1 MLISMPTGTSTIFG
15 VFQLIGVSQV
25 VWRDVRAEVEPRT
38 GSDVMQVPGIGV
50 AHGRIG
56 EAVEHSSGN
65 RSLRSEWPIETLSA
79 DYLNNRKSAFP
90 AGVLSSFAS
99 RVPSLSGFA
108 ELKRC
113 STTARY
119 SSIVSVQS

>member
-25 VWRDVRAEVEPRT
+25 VWRDVHAEVEPRT
-38 GSDVMQVPGIGV
+38 GSDVMQVPGIGA

-65 RSLRSEWPIETLSA
+65 RSPRSEWPIERSFLRTISTIAKALS
-79 DYLNNRKSAFP
+79 P
-90 AGVLSSFAS
+90 PG
-99 RVPSLSGFA
+99 
-108 ELKRC
+108 C
-113 STTARY
+113 
-119 SSIVSVQS
+119 